1 MAEVPLR
8 PACFL
13 FLPGPLGFGS
23 YQRTGEGRDSRASR
37 KGRNWKGSSRRDL
50 RGNLHFAF
58 HRGRKL
64 LEATVRRRDYSVPSL
79 RLPKRLGDLVQPTS
93 LPRPRRLRSS
103 SLSGTQAGKRWLER
117 LRACLPLASSAALVV
132 GGLEPKFHPNAFPS
146 PKCLDI
152 TLGSPPPRR
161 NQESQRMASTSARS
175 GDKKD
180 IRSSQAAASLGGGQ
194 KLSCSEEFL
203 TRISTELT
211 DEALFIAR
219 SRLSPLPNKEKNTKD
234 QGTQISRHGERSPS
248 SSRDQSLTHS
258 QP

>member
-103 SLSGTQAGKRWLER
+103 SLSGTQAGKR
-117 LRACLPLASSAALVV
+117 
-132 GGLEPKFHPNAFPS
+132 
-146 PKCLDI
+146 
-152 TLGSPPPRR
+152 
-161 NQESQRMASTSARS
+161 RMASTSARS